1 MKQSSFKLHSDL
13 ELHLQVMKN
22 ADHVALN
29 VCTNADH
36 VALNICTIPQ
46 YTLSVNYIQYT
57 IEIRVQYECL
67 TNAN

>member
-36 VALNICTIPQ
+36 VALNICT
-46 YTLSVNYIQYT
+46 
-57 IEIRVQYECL
+57 
-67 TNAN
+67 NADHVA